1 MNLTF
6 YIAVLA
12 SCTAVFFMIMF
23 LWSKR
28 KLKEMS
34 CEAKFKNVQRA
45 ILEIMEQYLK
55 GGVKVE
61 KMYQFLL
68 EKAVASI
75 PQAQAGSVLIKRNNE
90 YVYVAALAYDLE
102 RLSQLT
108 YNEEEIRLWTR
119 GKTSINR
126 KNDVI
131 RLDEGFLDKERLRII
146 KEFGKLDEIKCN
158 VNFAVEVGN
167 ELVAL
172 FNIDNFES
180 EDAFDEETLAF
191 AQLFALHLGTIFE
204 RDRLEEKLEE
214 ERRILEHLS
223 AHDPLTT
230 LMNRRALTKYAEKI
244 LSLAKRQ
251 GKEIAVMFID
261 LREFKQLNDAYGHT
275 TGDNALKVIAERLKK
290 SVRQEDAVAR
300 IGGDEFIVVA
310 YDCGKEQAEKLAN
323 RIVNVVEEPIKENGK
338 TIKLSCNIGVAF
350 YPKDG
355 QVLDQLMQAAD
366 MAMYKT
372 KNHGLTVA
380 FFE

>member
-1 MNLTF
+1 MDLTF
-6 YIAVLA
+6 YTTVLA
-12 SCTAVFFMIMF
+12 SCTTVLFMIMF
-23 LWSKR
+23 LRSKR

-34 CEAKFKNVQRA
+34 CEAKFKDVQKA

-55 GGVKVE
+55 GGVKVG

-75 PQAQAGSVLIKRNNE
+75 PHAQAGSVLVKRNNE
-90 YVYVAALAYDLE
+90 YVYVATVGYDLE
-102 RLSQLT
+102 KLSQLT
-108 YNEEEIRLWTR
+108 YSEEEIKLWTKGR
-119 GKTSINR
+119 TSINR

-146 KEFGKLDEIKCN
+146 KEFGRLDEIKCN
-158 VNFAVEVGN
+158 VNFAVEVAN

-180 EDAFDEETLAF
+180 ENAFDEQTLEF
-191 AQLFALHLGTIFE
+191 AKLFALHLGTIFE

-214 ERRILEHLS
+214 ERKILEHLS
-223 AHDPLTT
+223 THDPLTA
-230 LMNRRALTKYAEKI
+230 LMNRRALSRYTEKI
-244 LSLAKRQ
+244 LPLAKRQ
-251 GKEIAVMFID
+251 GKEVAVMFID
-261 LREFKQLNDAYGHT
+261 LWRFKQLNDAYGHAI
-275 TGDNALKVIAERLKK
+275 GDSALKVIAERLKR
-290 SVRQEDAVAR
+290 SVRQEDVVAR

-323 RIVNVVEEPIKENGK
+323 RIVSIIEEPIKENGQA
-338 TIKLSCNIGVAF
+338 IKLSCNIGVAF

-355 QVLDQLMQAAD
+355 QALDQLIQAAD
-366 MAMYKT
+366 VAMYKT
-372 KNHGLTVA
+372 KNHGSRVA